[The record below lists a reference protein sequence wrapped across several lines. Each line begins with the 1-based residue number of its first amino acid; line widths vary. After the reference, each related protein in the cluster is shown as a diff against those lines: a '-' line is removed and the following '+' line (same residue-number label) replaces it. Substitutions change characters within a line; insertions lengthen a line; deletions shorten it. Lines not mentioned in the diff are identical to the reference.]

1 MKNKISLFDTEFAKL
16 NGLDH
21 GSNTT
26 VKYLIDNRRIIL
38 TDSERK
44 AIYDTKGLAST
55 AASAIV
61 NGLASEGLLDMFTLV
76 DTSLSSQSLPELL
89 AISEFTVDMKQ
100 MPGSTNV
107 MNSIKEY
114 KNRIVF
120 NTAPIIKRTR
130 EGYVTLTN
138 LNDFHLMITRGAL
151 VNSYYTANG
160 SYWLNPNLLKF
171 ITRSY
176 SSILAV
182 PIVRH
187 FRLSIPEQLLIE
199 TILSYFIMSRMADN
213 YIELLLQ
220 CDFLGSKITIKNTID
235 SIEDRLGK
243 DSVMS
248 LSSMCDLM
256 VACGPEHMSKF
267 NVDIFKRMCGS
278 MGSSSISTNIAL
290 EYPPYWVYQLIYTLS
305 DNKTYLGVLLQQTR
319 LLKPAEQFLQ
329 TLISSR
335 QFIPALKT
343 QGIGLESLD
352 IVNESSSLFEGY
364 NSGKESFL
372 SGSKL
377 NDSLLVEGTEGIGL
391 LLLGAL
397 AVTLGVSYIYD
408 KIDNNKRAELIKKLQ
423 PFMAEFDSK
432 LQKAYANYKRAY
444 TNISKV
450 SKKFLTIDKH
460 LVRTDIDTDRGP
472 LESPEEFVKS
482 IVNTV
487 SWIIHN
493 NLKQAVVG
501 DKIYVTIDSPL
512 QIIYDYEKVWES
524 PDEIYTD
531 PDTNKEIDAYRLEA
545 TIIKKIRDIGKSIS
559 STDVIYDVSDVG
571 DHTGTSFKINT
582 YITTGDIDKLVA
594 QIKSSG
600 KKQASENLQSDI
612 VAGEE
617 GVLTGVALAAI
628 IGGAIYSWL
637 FGGSKDNLTKD
648 AEKKIKD
655 KLAPLASKMR
665 DSYIDY
671 VKTYKLSK
679 NIESDLNAK
688 QISYTSV
695 GQSMSDIREFM
706 DEIHGIFISA
716 IKNDLKNPI
725 LNGNMFM
732 FPDCEYRYELNGNYT
747 ESDVVAICNKY
758 SSHLT
763 KYELFVPNNSRNNNN
778 AIGIRPSTGID
789 KSIASSLLEEM
800 KKLREASV
808 PQGDKVEDPEYG
820 TMIKTRQG
828 LAPNKLV
835 PLTNINGKTTECK
848 IIFVDYDS
856 KGITDKHRKTLA
868 FLLKNKSFIKNK
880 FNMKTF
886 ESYIDDFDIDTPV
899 SEVVKDMMFSKLYIY
914 PNGAFY
920 VDVTLP
926 HDNQYSGLDI
936 IFYVDKSLKSMGVDY
951 GEGGGSY
958 LDIGEENLRNN
969 PFALRR
975 PIIDDKTDGA
985 DTTRTSDGV
994 LIMDPT
1000 VGRLQYAHGVLRTLG
1015 EVEIPTFRGVITRKH
1030 INYEIVDENEPTLT
1044 VEQVY
1049 ATQRMVKF
1057 GGVFQHTQI
1066 SDNGIYTLEDIN
1078 VSAAGISTFSVSV
1091 LVDNNTTRYF
1101 ECVNNPGSDK
1111 LDSILEVSDSLKL
1124 PIQSEEYAAIERY
1137 YSDDLS
1143 GILGVGYEADGDSI
1157 GSYVKKIFNWIV
1169 EKITMLYNKVVEFLM
1184 KVKNFFSPSK
1194 IKEDIEEVKN
1204 NLSPDNEKDVKAIL
1218 DEINDHINN
1227 AKTKSVDPE
1236 LVLGL
1241 VACLNEFNQSVTYE
1255 DTQTNSSEHKDN
1267 VVQTWYN
1274 KSNQKYKNEFVEIT
1288 KTERVKSFE
1297 KETTLSELLKRI
1309 IPSFDGFNVE
1319 NLYTVYEDVYTSL
1332 TDATEKLKKEQTD
1345 IIHTMRNLA
1354 NTSSRQMMGRST
1366 GVIKTIN
1373 SIASQL
1379 LATAQLRIRNE
1390 VFLYNDTLKKIH
1402 MSLKKILD
1410 TVSDNKVVT
1419 VTMEDVTEMDHT
1431 ISALP
1436 AVMEMDGYKVY
1447 KFADYKKVFDKFH
1460 FVLFGPGKL
1469 DNISDTQ
1476 VNAFAVSSN
1485 NASNDHIVIT
1495 NAAARSPEWVRNGIV
1510 AHEIGHIVKGHN
1522 IVNLE
1527 KIAGTPDKRVD
1538 SNSLVTRA
1546 ILGDMYRSPK
1556 HEIEADMYCYK
1567 KYGKETTIK
1576 MLKFIAPGYAGKILD
1591 YLSRMIARF
1600 LKRRSDTVKMAIP
1613 FLPRENDLFTRIKYF
1628 ENKTD

>member
-38 TDSERK
+38 TDTEKK
-44 AIYDTKGLAST
+44 AVYDTKGLAST

-61 NGLASEGLLDMFTLV
+61 NSLVSEGLLDMFSLI
-76 DTSLSSQSLPELL
+76 DTSLSGQSLPELL
-89 AISEFTVDMKQ
+89 AIPDFTADMKQ
-100 MPGSTNV
+100 MPGSSNV

-114 KNRIVF
+114 KNKIVF
-120 NTAPIIKRTR
+120 NLAPIIKRTR

-138 LNDFHLMITRGAL
+138 LNDFHLMVTRGAL
-151 VNSYYTANG
+151 VNSYYTATG

-171 ITRSY
+171 IARSY

-187 FRLSIPEQLLIE
+187 FRLSVPEQLLIE
-199 TILSYFIMSRMADN
+199 TILAYFIMSRMADN
-213 YIELLLQ
+213 YTELLSQ
-220 CDFLGSKITIKNTID
+220 CEFLGSKITIKNTID
-235 SIEDRLGK
+235 SIEEKIGK
-243 DSVMS
+243 DTVMT

-256 VACGPEHMSKF
+256 VACGPEHMHKF
-267 NVDIFKRMCGS
+267 NVDIFKRMCGP

-305 DNKTYLGVLLQQTR
+305 DNKTYLGVLLQQTK

-329 TLISSR
+329 QLISSR

-343 QGIGLESLD
+343 QGIGLESL
-352 IVNESSSLFEGY
+352 ETTSSSLFEGY
-364 NSGKESFL
+364 DGGKESFL
-372 SGSKL
+372 DSNKL
-377 NDSLLVEGTEGIGL
+377 NDSLLAKGTEGIGL

-397 AVTLGVSYIYD
+397 AVTLGVSYISD
-408 KIDNNKRAELIKKLQ
+408 KIDSNKRTELIKKLQ

-432 LQKAYANYKRAY
+432 IQKAYINYKRAY
-444 TNISKV
+444 TSAAKTAKSFTTV
-450 SKKFLTIDKH
+450 DKH
-460 LVRTDIDTDRGP
+460 LVRTSIDTARYP
-472 LESPEEFVKS
+472 LEDPKDFVKS

-487 SWIIHN
+487 SLIIHK

-501 DKIYVTIDSPL
+501 DNIYVTIDSPL

-531 PDTNKEIDAYRLEA
+531 PDTNKDIDAYRLEA

-559 STDVIYDVSDVG
+559 STDVIYDVSEIG
-571 DHTGTSFKINT
+571 DHTRTSFKINT

-594 QIKSSG
+594 QIKSPNKEPVS
-600 KKQASENLQSDI
+600 KNAQSD
-612 VAGEE
+612 
-617 GVLTGVALAAI
+617 
-628 IGGAIYSWL
+628 
-637 FGGSKDNLTKD
+637 
-648 AEKKIKD
+648 
-655 KLAPLASKMR
+655 
-665 DSYIDY
+665 
-671 VKTYKLSK
+671 
-679 NIESDLNAK
+679 NI
-688 QISYTSV
+688 
-695 GQSMSDIREFM
+695 
-706 DEIHGIFISA
+706 
-716 IKNDLKNPI
+716 
-725 LNGNMFM
+725 
-732 FPDCEYRYELNGNYT
+732 
-747 ESDVVAICNKY
+747 
-758 SSHLT
+758 
-763 KYELFVPNNSRNNNN
+763 
-778 AIGIRPSTGID
+778 
-789 KSIASSLLEEM
+789 
-800 KKLREASV
+800 
-808 PQGDKVEDPEYG
+808 EDPEYG

-828 LAPNKLV
+828 LVPNKLV
-835 PLTNINGKTTECK
+835 PLTNINGKTNECK

-886 ESYIDDFDIDTPV
+886 ESYIDDFDIDTPA
-899 SEVVKDMMFSKLYIY
+899 SEVAKDTMFSKLYIY

-1015 EVEIPTFRGVITRKH
+1015 EVEIPTFRGIVTRKH

-1057 GGVFQHTQI
+1057 GGVFQHTEI
-1066 SDNGIYTLEDIN
+1066 SDKGIYTLEDIN
-1078 VSAAGISTFSVSV
+1078 VSAEGISTFSVSV

-1101 ECVNNPGSDK
+1101 ECINNPRSDK
-1111 LDSILEVSDSLKL
+1111 LDSILEVSDSMNL
-1124 PIQSEEYAAIERY
+1124 PIKPEEYVAIEKY

-1194 IKEDIEEVKN
+1194 IKEDIEEVKSS
-1204 NLSPDNEKDVKAIL
+1204 LSPDNEKDVKAIL
-1218 DEINDHINN
+1218 DEVNDHINN
-1227 AKTKSVDPE
+1227 AKIKSVDPE

-1241 VACLNEFNQSVTYE
+1241 VTCLNEFNQSLTYE
-1255 DTQTNSSEHKDN
+1255 DTKTHSSEHKDN

-1309 IPSFDGFNVE
+1309 IPSFDGFNIE

-1332 TDATEKLKKEQTD
+1332 ADATEKLKKEQTD
-1345 IIHTMRNLA
+1345 IIHSMRNLA
-1354 NTSSRQMMGRST
+1354 NTSSQQMMGRSA
-1366 GVIKTIN
+1366 GVVKTIN

-1419 VTMEDVTEMDHT
+1419 VTMEDVTEMDHA
-1431 ISALP
+1431 ISTLP
-1436 AVMEMDGYKVY
+1436 VVMEMDGYKVY

-1495 NAAARSPEWVRNGIV
+1495 DAAARSPEWVRNGIV

-1538 SNSLVTRA
+1538 SNSLVAKA
-1546 ILGDMYRSPK
+1546 ILKDMYRSPK
-1556 HEIEADMYCYK
+1556 QEIEADTYCYQ

-1600 LKRRSDTVKMAIP
+1600 FKRRSDTVKMAIP
-1613 FLPRENDLFTRIKYF
+1613 FLPREDDVFTRIKYF